1 MSRLV
6 YEKILVK
13 TPVGTD
19 VHSDAAATPRNDGT
33 LRIYD
38 SDGIERRGYARG
50 AWLQWTTVGTSH
62 TKPTARR

>member
-6 YEKILVK
+6 YDTVLVK

-19 VHSDAAATPRNDGT
+19 VHSDSAATPRNDGT

-38 SDGIERRGYARG
+38 SAGIERRIYAKG
-50 AWLQWTTVGTSH
+50 CWIQATTQGDAHSR
-62 TKPTARR
+62 PTRRN